1 MEQIKEIISLNNIT
15 SCKQYMH
22 LMLDFY
28 FDAIEASRECDSRML
43 LDANIW
49 LQTIFTKGCA
59 FLNLLD
65 GINYEKP
72 GVRLKT
78 VLDPSLLFTIARR
91 IYESVVDFNIL
102 YIHPQTEQQKAIL
115 YNLFMSAGL
124 SERLKNC
131 DENMRFKYPERIQ
144 QEEKDIQECKDA
156 IVNSSLWA
164 SLSAKTQQIV
174 QNAINSHKFR
184 YTFDSTNNISPV
196 KWEDAY
202 QLLRV
207 KKELYESMYSF
218 FSLHSHPS
226 YLSLIQFRDAFAPGV
241 RQDLQMAIHS
251 TRCILSFMSIFIVDY
266 ITLFP
271 KVKEKFN
278 ELELPMRFAIGMY
291 EDAMR
296 GENKYK

>member
-1 MEQIKEIISLNNIT
+1 MEQIKDIIRLRNIT
-15 SCKQYMH
+15 SCKQYMR

-43 LDANIW
+43 SDANIW

-59 FLNLLD
+59 FLSLLD

-72 GVRLKT
+72 GVRLNT

-102 YIHPQTEQQKAIL
+102 YIHPQTEPQKEIL

-124 SERLKNC
+124 SERLKNW
-131 DENMRFKYPERIQ
+131 DENMRSKYPERAQ
-144 QEEKDIQECKDA
+144 QEEKDIQDCKNA
-156 IVNSSLWA
+156 IETNVLWD
-164 SLSAKTQQIV
+164 SLSAHTKMVIN
-174 QNAINSHKFR
+174 NAINARKFR
-184 YTFDSTNNISPV
+184 YQFNNQNELVPV
-196 KWEDAY
+196 KWEMAY
-202 QLLRV
+202 ELLRV
-207 KKELYESMYSF
+207 KKDLYEPIYSF

-226 YLSLIQFRDAFAPGV
+226 YLALIQFREAFAPDV

-251 TRCILSFMSIFIVDY
+251 TQCILSFMSIFIVDY
-266 ITLFP
+266 MTLFP
-271 KVKEKFN
+271 KVKEMFN
-278 ELELPMRFAIGMY
+278 GLELPMQFAIGMY